1 MGVFETI
8 SLLLNLVFGGGLIVS
23 LATLRATKNEAT
35 AKAQRAVAEA
45 KTNELDNVESAIKI
59 WREIAQDMADKY
71 EAVSRQVE
79 QLSKEVK
86 RLNTINNKIVK
97 LLDKITPEN
106 IEHMVSE
113 IKKQIN
119 ESGN

>member
-1 MGVFETI
+1 MGVFEII

-79 QLSKEVK
+79 QLNKEVK

>member
-1 MGVFETI
+1 MGVFEII